1 MKAYSSSFFY
11 LRSPVFGLRRN
22 AVAGFSI
29 LVLLLGFTGGSSA
42 QNVRQAA
49 SPATEKTNPK
59 DARPQLFEKKKMLI
73 SILKKQESDW
83 NSGDLKGFMAPYWNS
98 DTLMTV
104 TVRGV
109 QYGKDRLEKYL
120 NRTFPDSASMGQLQY
135 NVIHIELIGE
145 SDALLTGKWLRKN
158 EKKFRGG
165 YFSILLRKLNSR
177 WVIISE
183 HMG

>member
-1 MKAYSSSFFY
+1 MH
-11 LRSPVFGLRRN
+11 PVLGRRRN
-22 AVAGFSI
+22 AAAGFLI
-29 LVLLLGFTGGSSA
+29 LILLLGFTARSSA

-49 SPATEKTNPK
+49 PPAMEKTNPK

-83 NSGDLKGFMAPYWNS
+83 NNGDLKGFMAAYWNS

-104 TVRGV
+104 TIRGV